1 MTNILASAGAAPM
14 LSAMS
19 NSPPSECP
27 GQIGMSTMTRL
38 GIALALLIAM
48 FDQISK
54 WWILADVMS
63 PPAVITVTPNFNL
76 VLVWNRGVSFGIL
89 NQSSAWVPWLLSAL
103 AAAICFGLFIWLR
116 RAQSRWFAVALGLII
131 GGALGNLVDRL
142 RFGAVVDFLDVHAGG
157 YHWPAFN
164 VADSAITVGVV
175 ILLIDVLITGREER
189 NV

>member
-1 MTNILASAGAAPM
+1 
-14 LSAMS
+14 MS
-19 NSPPSECP
+19 S
-27 GQIGMSTMTRL
+27 MTRI
-38 GIALALLIAM
+38 GIVLALLITVL
-48 FDQISK
+48 DQISK

-63 PPAVITVTPNFNL
+63 PPTVIKLTPFFNL

-103 AAAICFGLFIWLR
+103 AAAICVGLFIWLR
-116 RAQSRWFAVALGLII
+116 RAENRRLAAALGLII

-164 VADSAITVGVV
+164 VADAAITVGVGV
-175 ILLIDVLITGREER
+175 LLIDSLIAGREER
-189 NV
+189 KIEPPQ

>member
-1 MTNILASAGAAPM
+1 
-14 LSAMS
+14 MS
-19 NSPPSECP
+19 S
-27 GQIGMSTMTRL
+27 MTRI
-38 GIALALLIAM
+38 GIVLALLVTVL
-48 FDQISK
+48 DQISK

-63 PPAVITVTPNFNL
+63 PPTVIKLTPFFNL

-103 AAAICFGLFIWLR
+103 AAAICVGLFIWLR
-116 RAQSRWFAVALGLII
+116 RAENRRLAAALGLII

-164 VADSAITVGVV
+164 VADSAIVVGVA
-175 ILLIDVLITGREER
+175 VLIIDGLFDRRKAIE
-189 NV
+189 

>member
-1 MTNILASAGAAPM
+1 
-14 LSAMS
+14 
-19 NSPPSECP
+19 
-27 GQIGMSTMTRL
+27 MTRI
-38 GIALALLIAM
+38 GIVLALLVAV

-63 PPAVITVTPNFNL
+63 PPAVIPVTPFFNL

-89 NQSSAWVPWLLSAL
+89 NQGSAWVPWLLSAL
-103 AAAICFGLFIWLR
+103 AAAICVGLFIWLR
-116 RAQSRWFAVALGLII
+116 RAESRRLAAALGLII

-164 VADSAITVGVV
+164 VADAAITVGVG
-175 ILLIDVLITGREER
+175 ILLIDSLIAGREER
-189 NV
+189 KVEPPQ